1 MIASATPN
9 LEEIISM
16 IDINMQEFTNQK
28 LCDSDKVTNAFLDIR
43 NVIVSSIT
51 TPEVN

>member
-9 LEEIISM
+9 LEEILSM

-43 NVIVSSIT
+43 NIIVSTIT
-51 TPEVN
+51 VPEAN

>member
-1 MIASATPN
+1 MIVSATPN

-28 LCDSDKVTNAFLDIR
+28 LCDSDKVSNAFLDIR